1 LLKFTLPSPLSL
13 PPEPR
18 PTQAAAPKTRIL
30 VAEDDAISRELICT
44 RLEKWG
50 YEVVVTKNGTEAMAE
65 LRKPDAP
72 AVAILDW
79 MMPGMDGLEICRR
92 VREVDRLIYIILL
105 TARTGTENLVA
116 GLGAGA
122 DDYLMKPFDKDELQA
137 RLLVGLRVMN
147 LQRDLAARLQELTIL
162 GGELRALRTQH

>member
-1 LLKFTLPSPLSL
+1 V
-13 PPEPR
+13 
-18 PTQAAAPKTRIL
+18 PKTRIL
-30 VAEDDAISRELICT
+30 VAEDNAISRELICT

-50 YEVVVTKNGTEAMAE
+50 YEVVVTQNGTEAMAE

-72 AVAILDW
+72 SVAILDW

-105 TARTGTENLVA
+105 TARSGTENLVA

-122 DDYLMKPFDKDELQA
+122 DDYLVKPFDKDELQA
-137 RLLVGLRVMN
+137 RLLVGLRVVK
-147 LQRDLAARLQELTIL
+147 LQQELVARMNDIESA
-162 GGELRALRTQH
+162 GAEIRALRLRI